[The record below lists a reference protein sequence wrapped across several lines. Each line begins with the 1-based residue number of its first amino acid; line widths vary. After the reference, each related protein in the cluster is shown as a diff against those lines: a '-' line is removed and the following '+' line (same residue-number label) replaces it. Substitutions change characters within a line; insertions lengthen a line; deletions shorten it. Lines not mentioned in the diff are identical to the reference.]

1 MECIQLH
8 LQSIFRHD
16 AAETLRFYISNG
28 LKKPNR
34 VPIRD
39 FVQRVECL
47 NGYLTLLPCLYYSS
61 KAAKSTKMVGPF
73 DDPDLASHILGMVP
87 RN

>member
-1 MECIQLH
+1 M
-8 LQSIFRHD
+8 
-16 AAETLRFYISNG
+16 LRFYISNG

-39 FVQRVECL
+39 FVRRVECL

-61 KAAKSTKMVGPF
+61 KAAKSMKVVRPF
-73 DDPDLASHILGMVP
+73 NDPDLASDILRMVTWYWQLAGP
-87 RN
+87 V